1 MRGDNNAPRFLF
13 CCCCGK
19 LRCPGWV
26 NKNRPGGKKGSS
38 EFRNRSREHEKGVGD
53 FVDGVAVDVV
63 YSLDGR
69 MKC

>member
-38 EFRNRSREHEKGVGD
+38 EFRNRSREHEKGDVTSSMVSLLMSCIPWMVG
-53 FVDGVAVDVV
+53 
-63 YSLDGR
+63 
-69 MKC
+69 